1 MDRAWTGWIKLSKSG
16 RWRSDASGNRMDA
29 LKNEEEVKKK
39 KKVRPR
45 MGFRFDPE
53 AVGALGWVE
62 KRLNQPVRVLAL
74 THMCALVRAS

>member
-1 MDRAWTGWIKLSKSG
+1 MKK
-16 RWRSDASGNRMDA
+16 
-29 LKNEEEVKKK
+29 KKKKKK

-45 MGFRFDPE
+45 MGLRLDPE

-62 KRLNQPVRVLAL
+62 RRLNQPVRVLAL